1 MLPVDAR
8 SFLDELTALD
18 PETAGCLVGIRELP
32 SREPLLDPFPEG
44 LPDVVVSRLGLLGI
58 DGLYPHQSRGL
69 AALRDGRH
77 VILATGTASGKTL
90 VYDVAFAEAAVTVPK
105 ATALYLFP
113 TKALARDQLRAV
125 RDLKLTQI
133 RASAYDG
140 DTPRAERPLIR
151 KNANL
156 VLTNPDMLHLSILPD
171 HPRWADFFFRL
182 SLVVIDEAHVCRG
195 VFGSHVAMV
204 LRRLRRLIEHYGG
217 SPRWCLA
224 SATVGNPGELA
235 ARLTGLDVD
244 VVDEG
249 TGPSG
254 DKLFALWNPP
264 VVDEETGRRRS
275 ALAEASWLMGRLVAD
290 DVRTIGFTR
299 SRRAAELLAEF
310 TRREVGEAARR
321 DRIASYRA
329 GYLAEDRRTI
339 ERRLADGDLLAVAS
353 TTALELGI
361 DIGALDAAVLTGY
374 PGTRAS
380 MWQQAGR
387 AGRRTDGSLA
397 VLVAQ
402 DDPLDQYLVHHPEDL
417 FDKPAEAAVIDP
429 TNPYVLEPH
438 LRCAARELPITD
450 EHAAFFG
457 PEALEALARMGERG
471 ELAHRRDAW
480 HDAGRDSP
488 HGQVDVRA
496 GAGGVYTIANA
507 ETGEVI
513 GTTDEHRAFAT
524 LHPGAVYLHMGEQFL
539 VRELDLARGIAAV
552 EPADPD
558 YYTQART
565 ITDIEVVEE
574 LERSSIGDV
583 GVSFGSVLVTDQV
596 VGFVRKLVS
605 TNEVVD
611 EETLAL
617 PPQRLETRSLWLTL
631 PGRVVSRAAV
641 TPPQLP
647 GAIHAAEHAAIGLMP
662 LIATCDRW
670 DLGGVSTPLHP
681 DTGLTTIFVHDAYP
695 GGAGIS
701 ERGYR
706 HIERLLD
713 ATLETI
719 TQCPCSRGCP
729 SCVHSPKCGNG
740 NEPLDKPAAAS
751 LLAAILGRS
760 WG

>member
-1 MLPVDAR
+1 VDAR
-8 SFLDELTALD
+8 GFLDGLTAAD
-18 PETAGCLVGIRELP
+18 PETAECLAAVRELP
-32 SREPLLDPFPEG
+32 ARAPMLEPFPSD
-44 LPDVVVSRLGLLGI
+44 LPDVVASRLRLLGI
-58 DGLYPHQSRGL
+58 EGLYRHQTAGL
-69 AALRDGRH
+69 EALRAGRS
-77 VILATGTASGKTL
+77 VMLATGTASGKTL
-90 VYDVAFAEAAVTVPK
+90 VYDVAFAEAAVTTPK

-125 RDLKLTQI
+125 RALKLTQI

-140 DTPRAERPLIR
+140 DTPQAERPLIR

-171 HPRWADFFFRL
+171 HARWADFLLRL
-182 SLVVIDEAHVCRG
+182 SLIVVDEAHVCRG

-204 LRRLRRLIEHYGG
+204 LRRLRRLVEHYGG

-224 SATVGNPGELA
+224 SATVGNPAELA
-235 ARLTGLDVD
+235 ARLTGVDVD
-244 VVDEG
+244 VVDG
-249 TGPSG
+249 DAGPAG
-254 DKLFALWNPP
+254 EKLFALWNPP
-264 VVDEETGRRRS
+264 IVDEETGERRS

-310 TRREVGEAARR
+310 TRREVGDAVRR

-329 GYLAEDRRTI
+329 GYLPEDRRRI
-339 ERRLADGDLLAVAS
+339 ERRLAEGDLLAVAA

-361 DIGALDAAVLTGY
+361 DIGSLDAAVLTGY

-380 MWQQAGR
+380 LWQQAGR

-397 VLVAQ
+397 ILVAQ
-402 DDPLDQYLVHHPEDL
+402 DDPLDQYLVHHPKDL
-417 FDKPAEAAVIDP
+417 FDSPAEAAVIDP

-450 EHAAFFG
+450 EQIGVFGAEAA
-457 PEALEALARMGERG
+457 EALERMGERG
-471 ELAHRRDAW
+471 ELARRRDAW
-480 HDAGRDSP
+480 HDAGRESP
-488 HGQVDVRA
+488 HRQVDVRA
-496 GAGGVYTIANA
+496 GAGAVYAIVQAQ
-507 ETGEVI
+507 TGEVV
-513 GTTDEHRAFAT
+513 GTADEHRAFAT

-539 VRELDLARGIAAV
+539 VRELDLSSRVAAV

-558 YYTQART
+558 FYTQARDV
-565 ITDIEVVEE
+565 TDIEVVEE
-574 LERSSIGDV
+574 LERRRLHDV
-583 GVSFGSVLVTDQV
+583 DVSFGAVLVTDQV

-605 TNEVVD
+605 TNEIVD
-611 EETLAL
+611 EEALAL
-617 PPQRLETRSLWLTL
+617 PPQHLDTRALWLTI
-631 PGRVVSRAAV
+631 PGRVIARAAV
-641 TPPQLP
+641 TPAQLP

-681 DTGLTTIFVHDAYP
+681 DTGLTTIFIHDAYP

-706 HIERLLD
+706 DVERLLD

-719 TQCPCSRGCP
+719 LRCPCQRGCP
-729 SCVHSPKCGNG
+729 SCVQSPKCGNG

>member
-1 MLPVDAR
+1 MDAR
-8 SFLDELTALD
+8 GFLDELTALD
-18 PETAGCLVGIRELP
+18 PDTAACLVGTRDLP
-32 SREPLLDPFPEG
+32 AREPTLDPFPAD
-44 LPDVVVSRLGLLGI
+44 LPGVLVSRLGLLGI
-58 DGLYPHQSRGL
+58 DGLYPHQARGL
-69 AALRDGRH
+69 EALRAGRH
-77 VILATGTASGKTL
+77 VILSTGTASGKTL
-90 VYDVAFAEAAVTVPK
+90 VYDVAFAEAAFTVPK

-113 TKALARDQLRAV
+113 TKALARDQLRVV

-140 DTPRAERPLIR
+140 DTPQAERPLIR
-151 KNANL
+151 RNANL

-171 HPRWADFFFRL
+171 HARWADFFFRL

-217 SPRWCLA
+217 APRWCLA

-235 ARLTGLDVD
+235 SRLTGLDLEVI
-244 VVDEG
+244 EG
-249 TGPSG
+249 EGGPAG

-290 DVRTIGFTR
+290 DIRTIGFTR

-310 TRREVGEAARR
+310 TRREVGDAARR

-329 GYLAEDRRTI
+329 GYLAEDRRRI
-339 ERRLADGDLLAVAS
+339 ERRLAEGDLLAVAS

-361 DIGALDAAVLTGY
+361 DIGSLDAAVLTGY

-397 VLVAQ
+397 MLVAQ

-429 TNPYVLEPH
+429 ANPYVMEPH
-438 LRCAARELPITD
+438 LRCAARELPIAD
-450 EHAAFFG
+450 DHQGYFG
-457 PEALEALARMGERG
+457 PEAAAALERMAERG
-471 ELAHRRDAW
+471 ELARRREAW
-480 HDAGRDSP
+480 HDAGRSSP
-488 HGQVDVRA
+488 HREVDVRA
-496 GAGGVYTIANA
+496 GAGSVYTIVNRD
-507 ETGEVI
+507 TGEVI
-513 GTTDEHRAFAT
+513 GTADEHRAFAT

-539 VRELDLARGIAAV
+539 VRELDLARGVAAV

-558 YYTQART
+558 YYTQARDV
-565 ITDIEVVEE
+565 TDIEVVDE
-574 LERSSIGDV
+574 LERGSLGDV

-611 EETLAL
+611 EEALAL
-617 PPQRLETRSLWLTL
+617 PAQRLETRALWLTI
-631 PGRVVSRAAV
+631 PGGVIAEGAV
-641 TPPQLP
+641 TPHQLP
-647 GAIHAAEHAAIGLMP
+647 GAIHAAEHASIGLMP

-681 DTGLTTIFVHDAYP
+681 DTGLTTIFIHDAYP

-701 ERGYR
+701 ERGFR

-719 TQCPCSRGCP
+719 RQCPCSRGCP
-729 SCVHSPKCGNG
+729 SCVQSPKCGNG
-740 NEPLDKPAAAS
+740 NEPLDKTAAAS
-751 LLAAILGRS
+751 LLAAILGRR

>member
-1 MLPVDAR
+1 VDAR
-8 SFLDELTALD
+8 AFLDDLIGDD
-18 PETAGCLVGIRELP
+18 PETAACLVGTRELP
-32 SREPLLDPFPEG
+32 ARDPRLEPFPDD
-44 LPDVVVSRLGLLGI
+44 LPDVLISRLGLLGI
-58 DGLYPHQSRGL
+58 EGLYPHQAAGL
-69 AALRDGRH
+69 EALRSGRD

-90 VYDVAFAEAAVTVPK
+90 VYDLAFAEAAITVPK

-140 DTPRAERPLIR
+140 DTPQPERPLIR

-171 HPRWADFFFRL
+171 HARWADFFLRL
-182 SLVVIDEAHVCRG
+182 SIVVIDEAHVCRG
-195 VFGSHVAMV
+195 VFGSHVGMV

-217 SPRWCLA
+217 HPRWCLA
-224 SATVGNPGELA
+224 SATIGNPGELA
-235 ARLTGLDVD
+235 SRLTGLDVD
-244 VVDEG
+244 VIEADS
-249 TGPSG
+249 GPSG

-264 VVDEETGRRRS
+264 IIDDETGKRRS
-275 ALAEASWLMGRLVAD
+275 ALAEASWLMGHLVAK

-310 TRREVGEAARR
+310 TRREVGDAARR
-321 DRIASYRA
+321 DRIVSYRA
-329 GYLAEDRRTI
+329 GYLAEDRQAI
-339 ERRLADGDLLAVAS
+339 ERRLADGELLAVAA

-361 DIGALDAAVLTGY
+361 DIGSLDAAVLTGY

-387 AGRRTDGSLA
+387 AGRRGDGSLA
-397 VLVAQ
+397 LLVAQ
-402 DDPLDQYLVHHPEDL
+402 DDPLDQYLVQHPEDL
-417 FDKPAEAAVIDP
+417 FDRPAEAAVIDP
-429 TNPYVLEPH
+429 ANPYVLEPH
-438 LRCAARELPITD
+438 LRCAARELPIAD
-450 EHAAFFG
+450 EDVAYFG
-457 PEALEALARMGERG
+457 PEAAAALERMGERG
-471 ELAHRRDAW
+471 ELARRRDAW

-488 HGQVDVRA
+488 HRLVDVRA
-496 GAGGVYTIANA
+496 GAGSVYTIVNA
-507 ETGEVI
+507 TTGEVI
-513 GTTDEHRAFAT
+513 GTADEHRAFGT

-539 VRELDLARGIAAV
+539 VHELDLTRGVAAV

-558 YYTQART
+558 YYTQSRDL
-565 ITDIEVVEE
+565 TDIEIVRE
-574 LERSSIGDV
+574 LERGRLGDV
-583 GVSFGSVLVTDQV
+583 DVSFGDVLVTDQV

-605 TNEVVD
+605 TNEVLD
-611 EETLAL
+611 EEALAL
-617 PPQRLETRSLWLTL
+617 PPQHLETRALWLTI
-631 PGRVVSRAAV
+631 PGTVIRRAAI
-641 TPPQLP
+641 TPIQLP

-681 DTGLTTIFVHDAYP
+681 DTGLTTIFIHDAYP

-701 ERGYR
+701 ERGFR
-706 HIERLLD
+706 QIARLLE

-719 TQCPCSRGCP
+719 NRCPCPKGCP
-729 SCVHSPKCGNG
+729 SCVQSPKCGNG
-740 NEPLDKPAAAS
+740 NEPLDKQAASS

>member
-1 MLPVDAR
+1 VDAHA
-8 SFLDELTALD
+8 FLDELTAD
-18 PETAGCLVGIRELP
+18 DQDTADCLVGTRELRA
-32 SREPLLDPFPEG
+32 REPRLDPFPED
-44 LPDVVVSRLGLLGI
+44 LPEIVRSRLGLLGI
-58 DGLYPHQSRGL
+58 EGLYPHQSRGL
-69 AALRDGRH
+69 ESLRSGRD

-90 VYDVAFAEAAVTVPK
+90 VYDVAFAEAAVDVPK

-125 RDLKLTQI
+125 RALKLTQI

-140 DTPRAERPLIR
+140 DTPKAERPLIR

-171 HPRWADFFFRL
+171 HARWADFFFRL
-182 SLVVIDEAHVCRG
+182 SLIVIDEAHVCRG

-235 ARLTGLDVD
+235 SRLTGLDVE
-244 VVDEG
+244 VIEAG
-249 TGPSG
+249 GGPAG
-254 DKLFALWNPP
+254 GKLFALWNPP
-264 VVDEETGRRRS
+264 IVDEETGRRRS
-275 ALAEASWLMGRLVAD
+275 ALAEASWLMGKLVAK

-310 TRREVGEAARR
+310 TRREVGDAARR
-321 DRIASYRA
+321 DRIVSYRA
-329 GYLAEDRRTI
+329 GYLAEDRRKI
-339 ERRLADGDLLAVAS
+339 ERRLADGDLLAVAA

-361 DIGALDAAVLTGY
+361 DIGSLDAAVLTGY

-387 AGRRTDGSLA
+387 AGRRTEGSLA
-397 VLVAQ
+397 MLVAQ

-417 FDKPAEAAVIDP
+417 FDKPAEDAVIDP
-429 TNPYVLEPH
+429 ENPYVLEPH
-438 LRCAARELPITD
+438 LRCAARELPIGD
-450 EHAAFFG
+450 DDHAYFG
-457 PEALEALARMGERG
+457 PEAAAALERMGARG
-471 ELAHRRDAW
+471 ELSRRRDAW
-480 HDAGRDSP
+480 YDAGRESP
-488 HGQVDVRA
+488 HRQVDVRA
-496 GAGGVYTIANA
+496 GAGSVYTIVNRD
-507 ETGEVI
+507 TGEVI
-513 GTTDEHRAFAT
+513 GTADEHRAFAT

-539 VRELDLARGIAAV
+539 VRELDLVRGLAAV
-552 EPADPD
+552 ESADPD
-558 YYTQART
+558 YYTQARG
-565 ITDIEVVEE
+565 ITDIEIVEE
-574 LERSSIGDV
+574 LERGSLGDV

-605 TNEVVD
+605 TNEAVD

-617 PPQRLETRSLWLTL
+617 PPQHLETRALWLTI
-631 PGRVVSRAAV
+631 PETVISRAAV
-641 TPPQLP
+641 TPRQLP

-681 DTGLTTIFVHDAYP
+681 DTGLTTIFIHDAYP

-701 ERGYR
+701 ERGFR
-706 HIERLLD
+706 HVERLLA

-719 TQCPCSRGCP
+719 RQCPCSLGCP
-729 SCVHSPKCGNG
+729 SCVQSPKCGNG

-751 LLAAILGRS
+751 LLASVLGVT